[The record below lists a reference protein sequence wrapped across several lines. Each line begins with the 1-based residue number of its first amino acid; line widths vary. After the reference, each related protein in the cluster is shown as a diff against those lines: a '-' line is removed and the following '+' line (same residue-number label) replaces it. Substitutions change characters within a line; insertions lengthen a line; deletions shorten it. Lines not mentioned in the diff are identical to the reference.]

1 MLVFQSLQGL
11 RLGGTDRRAAALFFF
26 SLFLKKRLFSS
37 PGPSITIPTTLVHHV
52 HRSAPHRDEPA

>member
-26 SLFLKKRLFSS
+26 PFLQKRLFSS